1 MMKKYEN
8 YQYYLKDNM
17 SIIIEKINE
26 LSLGD
31 EKNDFILGAL
41 TVYYDII
48 DIFKQQAKLFDI
60 DIEKI
65 GLDKINENN
74 ILIGKIND

>member
-41 TVYYDII
+41 TAYYDII